1 MYWLLPVKIR
11 PFGGRGKRRATG
23 RGPNRRLSAGTIAA
37 IMRRVEESPM
47 SRIVF
52 RNAMV
57 LDPAKG
63 DLAGE
68 RNVLVEDGTIAAVSK
83 EALEHED
90 ARAVDLEG
98 RTLMPGLCDA
108 HVHVTAVTPDFA
120 ALRHWSPFYV
130 AARAA
135 DILEG
140 MLMRGFTTVRDAGGA
155 DFGLAQAVEEGYIA
169 GPRILFCGKALS
181 QTGGHGDMRGP
192 GEHSLGECFCCAGL
206 GHVCDGVTEVR
217 RAARTEIRKGANQI
231 KIMASGGVS
240 SPTDRISN
248 LQFSVEE
255 MSAIVAEAEAAG
267 LYVMAHAYTADAVNR
282 ALECGVRSIEHGNLL
297 DSGSIDLFAK
307 TDAFLVPTLSTYHA
321 LWDEGVEAGLPADMH
336 GKIAEVMDAGMTAL
350 ELADRSGVKIAYG
363 TDLLGSMHRH
373 QSNEFALR
381 AQVQASD
388 SIIRSATTVAAEL
401 FGLAGRIG
409 VVAEGARADLL
420 VVDGNPL
427 DDLSLLQDQGRH
439 MPAIMKDGVF
449 CKNELG

>member
-1 MYWLLPVKIR
+1 VSQII
-11 PFGGRGKRRATG
+11 FT
-23 RGPNRRLSAGTIAA
+23 
-37 IMRRVEESPM
+37 
-47 SRIVF
+47 
-52 RNAMV
+52 NAMV
-57 LDPAKG
+57 LDPEKG
-63 DLAGE
+63 ALIGE
-68 RNVLVEDGTIAAVSK
+68 RNVLVEDGMIAAVSVAAVPRK
-83 EALEHED
+83 D
-90 ARAVDLEG
+90 AQVYDLKG

-120 ALRHWSPFYV
+120 ALRHWSPSYV
-130 AARAA
+130 TARAA
-135 DILEG
+135 GVLKG

-155 DFGLAQAVEEGYIA
+155 DYGLARAVDEGYVA

-192 GEHSLGECFCCAGL
+192 GEHGLGECFCCAGL

-217 RAARTEIRKGANQI
+217 RAARNEIRKGANQI

-255 MSAIVAEAEAAG
+255 MSAIVGEAAAAG
-267 LYVMAHAYTADAVNR
+267 LYVMAHAYTAGAVNR

-297 DSGSIDLFAK
+297 DGTSIELFRK
-307 TDAFLVPTLSTYHA
+307 MDAFLVPTLSTYHA
-321 LWDEGVEAGLPADMH
+321 LLDEGVEAGLPADMH

-350 ELADRSGVKIAYG
+350 ELADKGGVRIAYG

-373 QSNEFALR
+373 QSNEFTLR
-381 AQVQASD
+381 AQVQTPD

-401 FGLAGRIG
+401 FGLAGQIG

-420 VVDGNPL
+420 VVDGNPF
-427 DDLSLLQDQGRH
+427 DDLALLQDQGRR

>member
-1 MYWLLPVKIR
+1 
-11 PFGGRGKRRATG
+11 
-23 RGPNRRLSAGTIAA
+23 
-37 IMRRVEESPM
+37 
-47 SRIVF
+47 
-52 RNAMV
+52 MV
-57 LDPAKG
+57 LDPEKG
-63 DLAGE
+63 ALTGE
-68 RNVLVEDGTIAAVSK
+68 RNVLVEDGMIAAVS
-83 EALEHED
+83 AAAVQRQD
-90 ARAVDLEG
+90 AQVYDLDG

-120 ALRHWSPFYV
+120 ALRHWSPSYV
-130 AARAA
+130 TARAA
-135 DILEG
+135 SVLEG

-155 DFGLAQAVEEGYIA
+155 DFGLAQAVDEGHLV
-169 GPRILFCGKALS
+169 GPRILICGKALS
-181 QTGGHGDMRGP
+181 QTGGHGDMRSP
-192 GEHSLGECFCCAGL
+192 GEHGLSECFCCAGL

-217 RAARTEIRKGANQI
+217 RAARNEIRKGANQI

-248 LQFSVEE
+248 LQFSIEE
-255 MSAIVAEAEAAG
+255 MSAIVGEAAAAG

-297 DSGSIDLFAK
+297 DRDSVDLFRK
-307 TDAFLVPTLSTYHA
+307 MDAFLVPTLSTYHA

-336 GKIAEVMDAGMTAL
+336 GKIAEVMDAGMSAL
-350 ELADRSGVKIAYG
+350 ELADKGGVRIAYG

-381 AQVQASD
+381 AQVQTSD
-388 SIIRSATTVAAEL
+388 SIIRSATTIAAEL

-420 VVDGNPL
+420 VVDGNPF
-427 DDLSLLQDQGRH
+427 DDLALLQEQGRH

>member
-1 MYWLLPVKIR
+1 
-11 PFGGRGKRRATG
+11 
-23 RGPNRRLSAGTIAA
+23 
-37 IMRRVEESPM
+37 
-47 SRIVF
+47 
-52 RNAMV
+52 MV
-57 LDPAKG
+57 LDPEKG

-68 RNVLVEDGTIAAVSK
+68 RNLLVEDGIIAAVSAAAIRRK
-83 EALEHED
+83 D
-90 ARAVDLEG
+90 AQVYDLKG

-120 ALRHWSPFYV
+120 ALRHWSPAYV
-130 AARAA
+130 TARAA
-135 DILEG
+135 GVLKG

-155 DFGLAQAVEEGYIA
+155 DFGLAQAVDEGHLA

-181 QTGGHGDMRGP
+181 QTGGHGDMRSP

-217 RAARTEIRKGANQI
+217 RAARDEIRKGANQI

-248 LQFSVEE
+248 LQFSIEE
-255 MSAIVAEAEAAG
+255 MSAIVGEAAAAG

-297 DSGSIDLFAK
+297 NSGSIDLFK
-307 TDAFLVPTLSTYHA
+307 EMDAFLVPTLSTYHA
-321 LWDEGVEAGLPADMH
+321 LWDEGVAAGLPADMH

-350 ELADRSGVKIAYG
+350 ELADRNGVRIAYG

-373 QSNEFALR
+373 QSNEFTLR
-381 AQVQASD
+381 AQVQTSD
-388 SIIRSATTVAAEL
+388 SIIRSATTTAAEL

-409 VVAEGARADLL
+409 VVEEGARADLL
-420 VVDGNPL
+420 VADGNPF
-427 DDLSLLQDQGRH
+427 DDLTVLQDQGQSL
-439 MPAIMKDGVF
+439 PVIMKDGVF
-449 CKNELG
+449 YKNELG